1 MTMTRTGF
9 RLLAGFWILILAS
22 QFYFLYAKFNSL
34 NACREMHK
42 QIDISQ
48 AQMEEAKARLEG
60 LKK

>member
-1 MTMTRTGF
+1 
-9 RLLAGFWILILAS
+9 
-22 QFYFLYAKFNSL
+22 
-34 NACREMHK
+34 MHK